1 MLRCRWRLSC
11 QRCATL
17 FPVFPV
23 VQKLFRQYAFLF
35 FYERTLGRSIDLP
48 ELYSIAVIP
57 LACVPLDRKGYNIFM
72 TDIREQFV
80 FLPVSAAAVA
90 VSSFCCF
97 IYGEYFVYKVVC
109 SDTGLARL
117 PGDPHKKNRT
127 LPSPAFQCR
136 DILYFVVIRTHRTL
150 RVRFPACCL
159 FRLLPLCI
167 PSGQP
172 VPFSG
177 KGRNHRNIPSAHP

>member
-72 TDIREQFV
+72 TDIWEQFV
-80 FLPVSAAAVA
+80 FLPVSAAAAA
-90 VSSFCCF
+90 VSSFLLVY
-97 IYGEYFVYKVVC
+97 IREYFVYKVAC
-109 SDTGLARL
+109 FDTGC
-117 PGDPHKKNRT
+117 PGFQGILIKK
-127 LPSPAFQCR
+127 PDSFGPGFSI
-136 DILYFVVIRTHRTL
+136 DILYFVVTRTHRTL

-177 KGRNHRNIPSAHP
+177 KGRNHRNIPPAHP